1 MRGLAR
7 GLRWWSVAWLVVAGS
22 APLIAQ
28 ETAGRIDGTVAD
40 PTGSSL
46 AGAQVTLVGTS
57 FRALSG
63 VHGAFSIDHVPA
75 GAYTLR
81 VEFAGQATTD
91 VPAVRVYAG
100 EIAVIDVRMGQVA
113 AAPPPALRLGLTTSR
128 TTIEGSSF
136 YDLPVTDPRD
146 VLALQPGV
154 FQSSRPTRRS
164 SRSAAVRRRSTSMA
178 RSLAGRASVRMRSS
192 RPRSRRAPWAWR
204 RETRN
209 RGLSRS

>member
-28 ETAGRIDGTVAD
+28 ETAGRIDGTAMD
-40 PTGSSL
+40 PAGAPV

-81 VEFAGQATTD
+81 VQLAAQATTD
-91 VPAVRVYAG
+91 VPAVRVYAW
-100 EIAVIDVRMGQVA
+100 EIPVIDGRMRQVA
-113 AAPPPALRLGLTTSR
+113 AAPPPPLRL
-128 TTIEGSSF
+128 
-136 YDLPVTDPRD
+136 
-146 VLALQPGV
+146 
-154 FQSSRPTRRS
+154 RPTTAPTTTKRCS
-164 SRSAAVRRRSTSMA
+164 VRR
-178 RSLAGRASVRMRSS
+178 
-192 RPRSRRAPWAWR
+192 
-204 RETRN
+204 
-209 RGLSRS
+209 

>member
-7 GLRWWSVAWLVVAGS
+7 GLRWWSVAWVV
-22 APLIAQ
+22 L
-28 ETAGRIDGTVAD
+28 
-40 PTGSSL
+40 
-46 AGAQVTLVGTS
+46 
-57 FRALSG
+57 
-63 VHGAFSIDHVPA
+63 
-75 GAYTLR
+75 
-81 VEFAGQATTD
+81 AGQATTD

-154 FQSSRPTRRS
+154 FQSADQTKLSIRGGA
-164 SRSAAVRRRSTSMA
+164 AAVYIDGALISRAGLGTNAIEQASVTTGAVGVEAGDAQSGLIAFVTPAGGRRWRAALRIPHGRCRLRRLAERRAASHRGERRR
-178 RSLAGRASVRMRSS
+178 
-192 RPRSRRAPWAWR
+192 P
-204 RETRN
+204 
-209 RGLSRS
+209 

>member
-28 ETAGRIDGTVAD
+28 ETAGRIDGTAMD
-40 PTGSSL
+40 PAGAPL

-81 VEFAGQATTD
+81 GEPAGQARTD
-91 VPAVRVYAG
+91 VPAARAHVGVVGVY
-100 EIAVIDVRMGQVA
+100 
-113 AAPPPALRLGLTTSR
+113 
-128 TTIEGSSF
+128 
-136 YDLPVTDPRD
+136 
-146 VLALQPGV
+146 
-154 FQSSRPTRRS
+154 
-164 SRSAAVRRRSTSMA
+164 
-178 RSLAGRASVRMRSS
+178 
-192 RPRSRRAPWAWR
+192 
-204 RETRN
+204 
-209 RGLSRS
+209 